1 MNLDEQSLENA
12 KQLFENG
19 AINDI
24 EVGTIKGLQ
33 DMHKALFQGLYAF
46 AGQIRTK
53 NIAKGYFK
61 FCSALYLNEALQKI
75 EAMPQTNFE
84 EIIEKYVEMNVA
96 HPFMEGNG
104 RATRIWLD
112 CMLKKELVVVVDWQ
126 FVDKNNYLSAMERSP
141 VNDLELKTLLKAH
154 LTNKVDDREVIFK
167 GITQSYYY
175 EGLELRPI
183 VPKTTGEQK

>member
-1 MNLDEQSLENA
+1 MNPDEQSLENA

-33 DMHKALFQGLYAF
+33 EIHKALFQGLYNF
-46 AGQIRTK
+46 AGQIRDK
-53 NIAKGYFK
+53 NISKGYFR
-61 FCSALYLNEALQKI
+61 FCSALYIHEILKKI
-75 EAMPQTNFE
+75 ETMPQTNFE

-112 CMLKKELVVVVDWQ
+112 CIFKKELGLVVNWQ
-126 FVDKNNYLSAMERSP
+126 FVDKNGYLSAMERSP

-175 EGLELRPI
+175 EGLELRSI
-183 VPKTTGEQK
+183 VPKTTGKQK